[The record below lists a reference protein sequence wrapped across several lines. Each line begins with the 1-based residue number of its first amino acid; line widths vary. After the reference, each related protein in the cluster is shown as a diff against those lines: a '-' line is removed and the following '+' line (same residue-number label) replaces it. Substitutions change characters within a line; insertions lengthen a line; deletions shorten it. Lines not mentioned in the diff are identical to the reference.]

1 MMGSMRR
8 STRRPSLSGAAN
20 ATALVVLASLA
31 ALSLLLVP
39 AGALRAVPGAEIV
52 DRIAASIDEVAIAE
66 SDVRKAMLVS
76 ALPRKPGESDTAYR
90 ARVLDALVDQRLQ
103 YREALRFAPAA
114 PEPAQIDA
122 AMASLRERI
131 RKAGRDPA
139 EEFAAAHMTPE
150 EVRAAL
156 ERQIVVQNYLAE
168 RFRPIAVADEERARE
183 EYDQHYV
190 PERKAAGAAPEP
202 FESVVEEMRR
212 RSQQR
217 VFDEEAAKWMKEI
230 RQKAAVA
237 IYDVTTPPPAGT
249 PVQLGK

>member
-1 MMGSMRR
+1 MMSSMRKR
-8 STRRPSLSGAAN
+8 APMLSLSRSAP
-20 ATALVVLASLA
+20 ATALLAGASLA
-31 ALSLLLVP
+31 VLAALLAP
-39 AGALRAVPGAEIV
+39 AGTLCAVPGAEIV

-76 ALPRKPGESDTAYR
+76 ALPRTSGESDAAYR
-90 ARVLDALVDQRLQ
+90 ARVLDALIDQRLQ

-122 AMASLRERI
+122 AMTSLRERI

-150 EVRAAL
+150 EVRSAL

-190 PERKAAGAAPEP
+190 PERKAAGAVPEP

-249 PVQLGK
+249 PVPLGK